1 MARAIN
7 EQKESC
13 EAAILRIALSVRII
27 RGEYT
32 MIYRVGD
39 GNNPAYDYSS
49 QLKPAGNA
57 EGQEPFSLE
66 HQKEQASSSK
76 KEEKGEDKK
85 LHRKPGVEV
94 KRADGVRL
102 ELSGAGRAE
111 EELSTKAASQTAASG
126 SMGSLWQTVLSVWQT
141 VKDFFYRVWN
151 DETPEIISEDVTP
164 EEAERYTEEYYALKG
179 ITPKTAQ
186 KHEPEAVS
194 TEESEKEKQAE
205 RDARIRKH
213 LRSGDLDQ
221 VINLLTDDGKR
232 SVAKNSTLL
241 TYYDRSGQLRQINAS
256 DRERILHGDRNVRK
270 L

>member
-1 MARAIN
+1 
-7 EQKESC
+7 
-13 EAAILRIALSVRII
+13 
-27 RGEYT
+27 

-49 QLKPAGNA
+49 QLKSVGNA
-57 EGQEPFSLE
+57 EGQEKFSLE

-85 LHRKPGVEV
+85 LHEKPGAEIKRSGGV
-94 KRADGVRL
+94 KL
-102 ELSGAGRAE
+102 ELSGAGKAE
-111 EELSTKAASQTAASG
+111 EESEMTNSRVASANSG
-126 SMGSLWQTVLSVWQT
+126 SSLWQTVLSIWQAL
-141 VKDFFYRVWN
+141 KGFIYRIWN
-151 DETPEIISEDVTP
+151 DESPEVISEDVTP

-179 ITPKTAQ
+179 ITPETIQ
-186 KHEPEAVS
+186 KQQLEDIS

-213 LRSGDLDQ
+213 LRSGNLDQ
-221 VINLLTDDGKR
+221 VISLLTDDGKR

>member
-1 MARAIN
+1 
-7 EQKESC
+7 
-13 EAAILRIALSVRII
+13 
-27 RGEYT
+27 

-49 QLKPAGNA
+49 QLKSVGNA
-57 EGQEPFSLE
+57 EGQEKFSLE
-66 HQKEQASSSK
+66 HQKEQASSPK

-85 LHRKPGVEV
+85 LHEKPGAEIKRSGGV
-94 KRADGVRL
+94 KL
-102 ELSGAGRAE
+102 ELSGAGKAE
-111 EELSTKAASQTAASG
+111 EESEMTNSRVASANSG
-126 SMGSLWQTVLSVWQT
+126 SSLWQTVLSVWQAL
-141 VKDFFYRVWN
+141 KGFIYRIWN
-151 DETPEIISEDVTP
+151 DESPEVISEDVTP

-179 ITPKTAQ
+179 ITPETIQ
-186 KHEPEAVS
+186 KQQPEDIS

-213 LRSGDLDQ
+213 LRSGNLDQ
-221 VINLLTDDGKR
+221 VISLLTDDGKR